1 MEFHYSNTLRLQV
14 AGVHHTGK
22 GLPWFARALVRT
34 AALAVTRNWGSS
46 SVAEASLGFA
56 ISGHFEGPIKLEL
69 DMMPSHASA
78 YPLIRHLRFHDL
90 PKVVRQEIKKKKKR
104 ENNACFK

>member
-34 AALAVTRNWGSS
+34 AALAVTRNWGTS

-78 YPLIRHLRFHDL
+78 YPLIRHMRFHDL
-90 PKVVRQEIKKKKKR
+90 PKVVRQEKKEEKR